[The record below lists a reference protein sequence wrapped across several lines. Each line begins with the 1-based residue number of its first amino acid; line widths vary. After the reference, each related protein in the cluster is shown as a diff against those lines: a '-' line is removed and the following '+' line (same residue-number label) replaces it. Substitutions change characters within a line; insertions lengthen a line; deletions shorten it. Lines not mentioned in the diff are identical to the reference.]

1 VLDASAQ
8 IRSKVMTIVG
18 VVLYLAIWF
27 VLGRHMTGRVLYGKF
42 SVGWFC
48 IDCFVVLIGTI
59 LVTFCLDSKRKEPN
73 HFIWTGMRFDLG
85 VALILG
91 SFILVLL
98 APYESTYLL
107 TGETTIF
114 DVLRISLGWGVM
126 GMILLAIRK
135 SPLKRGYL
143 IVMLFSFYSVRAAYE
158 YIDNLFWK
166 IGCIAFPVAVFL
178 FLCCFFIFPYLR
190 QGQGQGLDVP
200 SRQELDELA
209 KLNSMLNSII
219 MASVGFILYG
229 AIWIVGAQHMT
240 GRVLYDKISIG
251 WFCLN
256 CFVVLIGTILIAFCL
271 DLKRKEPSH
280 FIWPGMRLGLGVAL
294 ILGSYIL
301 VLLAPYESTYLITG
315 EMTIRDVLWVSILWG
330 VMGMISLAVRRSSS
344 YCGYLIVMI
353 LCIYQVVVVV
363 VAADEIID
371 NLYWRI
377 GCIAFPVAVFLF
389 LCCFIMFPVLKKIA
403 EKRKTS

>member
-1 VLDASAQ
+1 VLEVSAK
-8 IRSKVMTIVG
+8 IRSRIMTIVG
-18 VVLYLAIWF
+18 VVLYLAIFF
-27 VLGRHMTGRVLYGKF
+27 VGGRHMTGRILYDKI
-42 SVGWFC
+42 SIGWFC
-48 IDCFVVLIGTI
+48 LNCIVVIIGTI
-59 LVTFCLDSKRKEPN
+59 LVAFCLDSKRKEPSP
-73 HFIWTGMRFDLG
+73 FIWPGMRLGLG

-107 TGETTIF
+107 KGETTF
-114 DVLRISLGWGVM
+114 AGVMKVSLSWGVM

-135 SPLKRGYL
+135 SPLQRGYL
-143 IVMLFSFYSVRAAYE
+143 IVMLFCFFSVLDAYK

-178 FLCCFFIFPYLR
+178 FLCCFFIFPDLKK
-190 QGQGQGLDVP
+190 GPDVP
-200 SRQELDELA
+200 SRQVLDELA

-219 MASVGFILYG
+219 MASIGFILYG
-229 AIWIVGAQHMT
+229 AIWLVGVEHMT

-256 CFVVLIGTILIAFCL
+256 CFVVLIGTILVTFCL

-294 ILGSYIL
+294 ILGSFIL
-301 VLLAPYESTYLITG
+301 LLLAPYESTYLLTG
-315 EMTIRDVLWVSILWG
+315 EMTIDDVIFLSLIWG
-330 VMGMISLAVRRSSS
+330 VMGMISLAVRKSSS

-353 LCIYQVVVVV
+353 LCILSVIYAYETV
-363 VAADEIID
+363 D
-371 NLYWRI
+371 NIYWKI

-389 LCCFIMFPVLKKIA
+389 LCCFIMFLVLKKIA
-403 EKRKTS
+403 EKRRAS